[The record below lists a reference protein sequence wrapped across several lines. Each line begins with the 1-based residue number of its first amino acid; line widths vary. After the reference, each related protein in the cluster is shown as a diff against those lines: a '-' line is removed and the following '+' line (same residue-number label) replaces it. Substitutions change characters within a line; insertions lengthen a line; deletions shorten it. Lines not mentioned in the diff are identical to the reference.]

1 MGKCISFSL
10 AFPGAKFYIREMA
23 NAIGSA
29 ATAGDVRWSPGLRK
43 EIEFWRFLDSWEGHV
58 PWRSER
64 HWAISISTDASMA
77 RWAGVIHLKSGDMV
91 LGDFWEAD
99 ISGENINVKEMWAVA
114 KVLESLPPAIRDC
127 RVDVQIDNQ
136 AVLYTW
142 MGRGSKSKP
151 LTKVAQR
158 LFQLVTSRNILLEL
172 TYLPS
177 ECNPADWFSRTYS
190 KRGDSMLSGECW
202 KVVQRNFGGK
212 FGHNLDLMALDS
224 NVQRDHQGL
233 PLRH

>member
-1 MGKCISFSL
+1 
-10 AFPGAKFYIREMA
+10 
-23 NAIGSA
+23 
-29 ATAGDVRWSPGLRK
+29 
-43 EIEFWRFLDSWEGHV
+43 
-58 PWRSER
+58 
-64 HWAISISTDASMA
+64 
-77 RWAGVIHLKSGDMV
+77 MV

-127 RVDVQIDNQ
+127 RVDVQVDNQ

-190 KRGDSMLSGECW
+190 KGDSMLSGECW

-212 FGHNLDLMALDS
+212 
-224 NVQRDHQGL
+224 GL